1 MNDSRGIELLGKAH
15 GRLVH
20 RRRTT
25 VLGERLAANIPAT
38 AATMLDVGCG
48 DGTVAKIV
56 SLALP
61 AIVVSGAEYAPRPDC
76 AIPCASFDGIHL
88 PFPDRSFD
96 GCMFVD
102 VLHHSR
108 DPLAILRDAA
118 RVSRDFILIKDH
130 VAENALDHGTLRF
143 MDWVG
148 NRPHGVELP
157 YAYLS
162 RREWQNIYRDAGLIE
177 VRMDQEIPLYSAPF
191 SWVFGRKLHFIALL
205 VKIDHGTPQH

>member
-1 MNDSRGIELLGKAH
+1 MNDSRGIELIGKAH

-25 VLGERLAANIPAT
+25 VLGQRLAAITPAAT
-38 AATMLDVGCG
+38 ATLLDVGCG

-56 SLALP
+56 SMALP
-61 AIVVSGAEYAPRPDC
+61 AVAVSGAEYAPRADC

-118 RVSRDFILIKDH
+118 RVSRDFIIIKDH
-130 VAENALDHGTLRF
+130 VAENSLDHATLRF

-162 RREWQNIYRDAGLIE
+162 TREWQKLYGDAGLTE
-177 VRMDQEIPLYSAPF
+177 VQMNQEIPLYSVPF

-205 VKIDHGTPQH
+205 VKMDPGTPQH